1 MNEDPNN
8 TVVHLPATVC
18 AKIHMNSHNML
29 AREKILFFFLIVT
42 YLEKSLLY

>member
-8 TVVHLPATVC
+8 TVVHLSPTVC

-29 AREKILFFFLIVT
+29 VRENILFFLIVI
-42 YLEKSLLY
+42 YLEKSLFY